1 MTSAPVWS
9 LSVTGYWIRGHLK
22 GDEFGAPTNGYSWN
36 GCVSMCACV
45 YECVIT
51 HVMSAIKQNCLTV
64 RAVSQEDCVLEV
76 CVHLRGLRLATIKLW
91 LDTCR
96 PGMG

>member
-1 MTSAPVWS
+1 
-9 LSVTGYWIRGHLK
+9 
-22 GDEFGAPTNGYSWN
+22 
-36 GCVSMCACV
+36 MCACV

-76 CVHLRGLRLATIKLW
+76 CVHCKGTMPCYNQAVWTRADLEWVECCLQE
-91 LDTCR
+91 
-96 PGMG
+96 